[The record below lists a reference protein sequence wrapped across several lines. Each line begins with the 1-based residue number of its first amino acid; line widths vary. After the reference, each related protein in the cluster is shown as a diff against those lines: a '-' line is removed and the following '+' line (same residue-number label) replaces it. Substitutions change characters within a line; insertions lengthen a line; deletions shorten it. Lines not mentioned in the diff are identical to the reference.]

1 MFYVST
7 LLLYNTLQAA
17 TPLVDTVVYDR
28 SSVRVATMRSLLP
41 ALTARSIQNFCHG
54 KPSLAEHPKL
64 RNPPDSNPGCLGPH
78 VGFNKR
84 NILPLKV
91 EERISRGVF
100 LGSAATQLR

>member
-17 TPLVDTVVYDR
+17 TPLVDTIVYDR

-64 RNPPDSNPGCLGPH
+64 RNPPDSNPGCLG
-78 VGFNKR
+78 
-84 NILPLKV
+84 
-91 EERISRGVF
+91 
-100 LGSAATQLR
+100 ATCRVQ